1 LSDFRVMKI
10 IASLLTLV
18 VIGINLFFVVVF
30 IQQLPSHWAIYLTIA
45 VVVTLYMVF
54 VIYLVSPY

>member
-1 LSDFRVMKI
+1 MKI